1 MSDPVPAGPAAPP
14 AGPTGA
20 AGPAG
25 LPDGLAGRV
34 AEWAA
39 DDPDDRTRA
48 QLWALVA
55 AAEAGGSD
63 ALDELRDTFSGTLEF
78 GTAGLRGRLGPGP
91 NRMNR
96 VVVARAAAGLAAYVA
111 DTAPGPPN
119 GVGTPEVTGGPRT
132 VVVGFDARHN
142 SAVFAR
148 DTAEVVA
155 GAGLRAVLLPRALPT
170 PVLAFAIR
178 RLGAAAGVMVTASHN
193 PAPDNGYKVYLGDG
207 RQIVPPAD
215 ADIAARI
222 AAVGR
227 VADLPRAAAA
237 VEVLDVDSPAGV
249 LTGYRSRLV
258 GLVGATGP
266 GRDGLRLVTTALHGV
281 GGPVLGAVLRAA
293 GFSQV
298 VPVAAQEVPDP
309 EFPTA
314 PFPNPEEPGVLDL
327 ALAAARDCAADLVL
341 ACDPDADRCAIAV
354 PTGAVPTGA
363 GDGRPAWRRLSGDE
377 VGSLLAWRVL
387 TAEIPAL
394 TTADP
399 PRAVLASTIVS
410 GTQIDALAARA
421 GAAVEH
427 TLTGFKWLSRVPG
440 LRFAYEEALGYC
452 LDPGAVADKDGIS
465 ACLVLADLAARLR
478 AGELPGTGVDLAG
491 VLERIDADCGVVAT
505 DQLSVRVRVL
515 SRRDELLAALAA
527 DLPTSLGGLAVTGVA
542 DLGDGVDGLPPTPG
556 LRLTLASAD
565 LAGRVVVRPSG
576 TEPKLKCYLQ
586 VARPPDPDV
595 RAARSAAGAAL
606 AAVTADLR
614 ARLA

>member
-1 MSDPVPAGPAAPP
+1 MSEPTPD
-14 AGPTGA
+14 GPTA
-20 AGPAG
+20 

-39 DDPDDRTRA
+39 DDPDDRTRK
-48 QLWALVA
+48 QLRALLA

-63 ALDELRDTFSGTLEF
+63 ALDELQDAFAGTLQF

-111 DTAPGPPN
+111 GATGPG
-119 GVGTPEVTGGPRT
+119 T
-132 VVVGFDARHN
+132 VVIGFDARNN

-148 DTAEVVA
+148 DTAEIVA

-227 VADLPRAAAA
+227 VADLPRDAAA
-237 VEVLDVDSPAGV
+237 VEIADVDSPDVGAGAGI
-249 LTGYRSRLV
+249 LAAYQSRLV
-258 GLVGATGP
+258 ELVGATGP
-266 GRDGLRLVTTALHGV
+266 GRDGLRVATTALHGV
-281 GGPVLGAVLRAA
+281 GGPVLAAVLRAT
-293 GFSQV
+293 GFTQV
-298 VPVAAQEVPDP
+298 VPVAAQEAPDP
-309 EFPTA
+309 DFPTA

-327 ALAAARDCAADLVL
+327 ALAVARDCAADLVL

-354 PTGAVPTGA
+354 PAGA
-363 GDGRPAWRRLSGDE
+363 GDGQSGWRRLSGDE
-377 VGSLLAWRVL
+377 AGSLLAWRVL
-387 TAEIPAL
+387 TDEIPAL
-394 TTADP
+394 ATADP
-399 PRAVLASTIVS
+399 TRTVLASTIVS
-410 GTQIDALAARA
+410 ATQIDALAARA

-452 LDPGAVADKDGIS
+452 LDPAAVADKDGIS
-465 ACLVLADLAARLR
+465 ACLVVADLAARLR
-478 AGELPGTGVDLAG
+478 AGELPGTGLDLAA
-491 VLERIDADCGVVAT
+491 VLDRIDADCGVVAT
-505 DQLSVRVRVL
+505 DQLSIRVRVL
-515 SRRDELLAALAA
+515 SRRDELLAALRA
-527 DLPTSLGGLAVTGVA
+527 DLPTHLGGLPVTGVA

-556 LRLTLASAD
+556 LRLTLGAAD
-565 LAGRVVVRPSG
+565 LTGRVVVRPSG

-595 RAARSAAGAAL
+595 RGARSAAAAAL
-606 AAVTADLR
+606 AAVTGDLR